1 MTFFSYAL
9 AYALFC
15 FVLYLVFK
23 FFRFA
28 FVRLKAYFV
37 RLKLSKL
44 AKTDVNLDIAKKA
57 ETEKKD
63 D

>member
-1 MTFFSYAL
+1 MKLFSYAL
-9 AYALFC
+9 VYALFC

-28 FVRLKAYFV
+28 FFRIKAFLI
-37 RLKLSKL
+37 RRKLSKV
-44 AKTDVNLDIAKKA
+44 AKTGENL

>member
-1 MTFFSYAL
+1 MKFFSYAL

-28 FVRLKAYFV
+28 YVRIRAYII
-37 RLKLSKL
+37 RRKR
-44 AKTDVNLDIAKKA
+44 ANLV
-57 ETEKKD
+57 ETEKKADSEKKD

>member
-1 MTFFSYAL
+1 MKFFSYAL

-28 FVRLKAYFV
+28 FVRIKAFV
-37 RLKLSKL
+37 MRRKLSKVV
-44 AKTDVNLDIAKKA
+44 KTDVNLDS
-57 ETEKKD
+57 EKKD

>member
-1 MTFFSYAL
+1 MNFFSYAL

-23 FFRFA
+23 IFRFV
-28 FVRLKAYFV
+28 FVRLKAYV
-37 RLKLSKL
+37 IRRKLSK
-44 AKTDVNLDIAKKA
+44 VA
-57 ETEKKD
+57 ETDKKLDSEKKD

>member
-1 MTFFSYAL
+1 MMFFSYAL
-9 AYALFC
+9 VYALFC

-28 FVRLKAYFV
+28 YVRIKAYII
-37 RLKLSKL
+37 RRKLSKV
-44 AKTDVNLDIAKKA
+44 ADSEKKLD
-57 ETEKKD
+57 TEKKD